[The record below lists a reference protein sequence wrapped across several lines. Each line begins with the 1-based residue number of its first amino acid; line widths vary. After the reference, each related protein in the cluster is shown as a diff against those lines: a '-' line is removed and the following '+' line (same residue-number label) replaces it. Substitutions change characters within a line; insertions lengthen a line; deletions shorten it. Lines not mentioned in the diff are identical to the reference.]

1 MTVADIAKVLNARFL
16 CGEDHSGKTVHSAC
30 GSDLMSDVLAFV
42 KDQSV
47 LVTGITNAQAVRT
60 AEMMDIICIVLVR
73 GKKADAAMLNVATNC
88 GIVILQTDHSM
99 FTTCGLLYESGL
111 RGGGKSSAKK
121 AKATL

>member
-1 MTVADIAKVLNARFL
+1 MRIADVAQVLHAKFL
-16 CGEDHSGKTVHSAC
+16 SCEAYKDRAVHSAC

-47 LVTGITNAQAVRT
+47 LITGITNAQAVRT

-73 GKKADAAMLNVATNC
+73 GKNADAAMINVAENC
-88 GIVILQTDHSM
+88 GIVVLQTDFSM
-99 FTTCGLLYESGL
+99 FTACGLLYESGL

-121 AKATL
+121 THTSL